1 MKWSVVEYAAK
12 VEAEMHDYRARYLIL
27 AAELAH
33 ALRGEE
39 SWAEEFYDRLT
50 DDDPDLVPPSL
61 RHFVAYRHACAA
73 DIERIADGF
82 PAVER

>member
-39 SWAEEFYDRLT
+39 SWAEEFYDHLA
-50 DDDPDLVPPSL
+50 DDDPDAVPKSL
-61 RHFVAYRHACAA
+61 RDFVCWRHLCAA
-73 DIERIADGF
+73 DIERIASRF
-82 PAVER
+82 PPVEP